1 LGLRLIQLS
10 IGHVFPVIRARQT
23 ETKQPSGADIM
34 KRTATAHKIRL
45 ETAKPADVSHVELQV
60 GARLRHARLLNHMR
74 LKDVA
79 VRAKCSEG
87 MLSKIENDRAV
98 PSLTTL
104 HRLCKAM
111 NLSVSALLN
120 SDFAEPWT
128 ILRPGER
135 AMIGH
140 ASGSG
145 SEGVKAEVL
154 IPHADGRLLEGFV
167 VIIEPGGHT
176 AGALQ
181 HKGEEVGF
189 VMEGQLE
196 LTIKGEVHLLNP
208 GDSFYFPS
216 DLPHKYRNPG
226 KTRMR
231 AVWINTPPTF

>member
-1 LGLRLIQLS
+1 
-10 IGHVFPVIRARQT
+10 
-23 ETKQPSGADIM
+23 M
-34 KRTATAHKIRL
+34 KRTAAARNARA
-45 ETAKPADVSHVELQV
+45 EPAEDDDRSPMELRV
-60 GARLRHARLLNHMR
+60 GARLRHARLLNRMR

-79 VRAKCSEG
+79 DRAKCSES

-104 HRLCKAM
+104 HRLCKTL

-120 SDFAEPWT
+120 KDIAGAWT
-128 ILRPGER
+128 ILRPPER
-135 AMIGH
+135 AVIGH

-145 SEGVKAEVL
+145 GEGVRAEVI

-176 AGALQ
+176 AGVLQ
-181 HKGEEVGF
+181 HQGEEVGY
-189 VMEGQLE
+189 VIEGELE
-196 LTIKGEVHLLNP
+196 LTIDNEVHLLHA

-216 DLPHKYRNPG
+216 DLPHEYRNPG